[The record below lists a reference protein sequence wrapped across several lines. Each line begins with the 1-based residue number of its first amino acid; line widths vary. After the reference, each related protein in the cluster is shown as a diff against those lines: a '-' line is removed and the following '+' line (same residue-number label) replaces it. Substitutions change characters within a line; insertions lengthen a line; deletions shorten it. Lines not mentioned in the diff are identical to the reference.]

1 MKIHA
6 LFPMWFGLAGCLALC
21 FSQPC
26 NSQTTAP
33 PPIDRHSAELQFEAI
48 TSTGLVSL
56 SLTSDVFSHAPKDL
70 NTMRLVDSHQRL
82 VPFTIKATRQQRE
95 SRTKR
100 FIPAEHLGLRFL
112 ETQGVEISFSISA
125 EKAPDPVGGVVIRT
139 PLREFER
146 RASVEW
152 DQGKGEWVSLA
163 ADVLLYDYSSVL
175 DVRNVEILF
184 SSPIR
189 IQQSAKF
196 RLVIDKVTQIQEDQV
211 LELTRRLRGNNEE
224 YREERLHVNRQPF
237 KVDSLQLWQESI
249 RREPD
254 AFAQV
259 TYPVKVTARQE
270 QSDLKCTDLMIESA
284 GEPLMKVLLQTPDDN
299 FSRKVRVE
307 MEVAPNDTAN
317 AEPHFQLLS
326 TGSITKIHLPGAER
340 EELALAFPEN
350 RARRYRL
357 RIENGDSPPL
367 QITAASAF
375 GHEYKLLFLA
385 EPGETYR
392 LEYGGPTL
400 EPAKLDSAALST
412 AIQNRLPSSPATLGA
427 VSTVQTKAPVRQP
440 KSYLSSWAY
449 WAVAIV
455 LVALLASGLFQA
467 VKRIDSVE

>member
-1 MKIHA
+1 
-6 LFPMWFGLAGCLALC
+6 
-21 FSQPC
+21 
-26 NSQTTAP
+26 
-33 PPIDRHSAELQFEAI
+33 
-48 TSTGLVSL
+48 
-56 SLTSDVFSHAPKDL
+56 
-70 NTMRLVDSHQRL
+70 
-82 VPFTIKATRQQRE
+82 
-95 SRTKR
+95 
-100 FIPAEHLGLRFL
+100 
-112 ETQGVEISFSISA
+112 
-125 EKAPDPVGGVVIRT
+125 
-139 PLREFER
+139 
-146 RASVEW
+146 
-152 DQGKGEWVSLA
+152 
-163 ADVLLYDYSSVL
+163 
-175 DVRNVEILF
+175 
-184 SSPIR
+184 
-189 IQQSAKF
+189 
-196 RLVIDKVTQIQEDQV
+196 
-211 LELTRRLRGNNEE
+211 
-224 YREERLHVNRQPF
+224 
-237 KVDSLQLWQESI
+237 VDSLQLWQESI

-284 GEPLMKVLLQTPDDN
+284 GEPLMKMLLQTPDDN